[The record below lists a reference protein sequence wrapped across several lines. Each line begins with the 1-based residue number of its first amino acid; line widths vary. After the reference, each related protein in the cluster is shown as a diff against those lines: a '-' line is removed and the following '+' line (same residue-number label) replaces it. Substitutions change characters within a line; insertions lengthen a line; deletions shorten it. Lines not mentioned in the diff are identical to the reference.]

1 MDPLLANAAVA
12 AAGGLSVGLGV
23 WGTLRLAIAQS
34 DDGRLRQRLRLE
46 NAPQPRPRGEAKTR
60 LATLLMRWGQ
70 TFARPF
76 TSKDGSGVDQLRKQL
91 VRAGIYSKDAA
102 TYVIAGRV
110 FLLFVGLA
118 AGYLAGLA
126 LGYDPLMTCAA
137 GGALGYLYPKIWL
150 GKRVKLNHKQL
161 EHGLP
166 DGLDLMVVCVEAGLT
181 LDSAMQRV
189 SEELQLAHPA
199 FSRELS
205 ICHMET
211 QIGLPRQQALKNLG
225 ERTGFVPLQA
235 LCAMLIQADRFGTS
249 IANALRVQSDG
260 LRQYRQHKAEEASAK
275 AVVKLSF
282 PLVLF
287 IFPASFLVMAGPMV
301 INIMNNGFF

>member
-1 MDPLLANAAVA
+1 MDPLLATTSVA
-12 AAGGLSVGLGV
+12 AAGGLAVGLGV
-23 WGTLRLAIAQS
+23 WGSLRLAIAQG
-34 DDGRLRQRLRLE
+34 DDGRLRQRLRTE
-46 NAPQPRPRGEAKTR
+46 SVRPSQRAEAKTQFK
-60 LATLLMRWGQ
+60 TLLQQWGQ
-70 TFARPF
+70 RFARPF
-76 TSKDGSGVDQLRKQL
+76 TSKDGSGVDALRKHL

-102 TYVIAGRV
+102 TYVIAGRIA
-110 FLLFVGLA
+110 LLFVGLA
-118 AGYLAGLA
+118 VGYAVGAA
-126 LGYDPLMTCAA
+126 LGYDPLMTVPA
-137 GGALGYLYPKIWL
+137 GGGLGYLYPKIWL

-181 LDSAMQRV
+181 LDAAMQRV

-260 LRQYRQHKAEEASAK
+260 LRQHRQHKAEEASAK

-301 INIMNNGFF
+301 INIMHNGFF